1 MNCSTMIDLLPEY
14 IRRRLSA
21 EESAAVRAH
30 LATCPACAEAYEE
43 ELAFEHTIHGVDA
56 PAPPQLLPQIM
67 ASVRTQPQHRPS
79 FRVRTLDIVFALAA
93 AFALYG
99 MFIGVN
105 AFRAIFPLIAD
116 TLNLGALLSGS
127 TGLILLLTV
136 ISGIIGL
143 AISLAVA
150 AIVQSAANRTREPYI
165 S

>member
-14 IRRRLSA
+14 IRRRLSV

-30 LATCPACAEAYEE
+30 LATCPTCAEVYEE
-43 ELAFEHTIHGVDA
+43 ELAFEHMIHGVDA

-105 AFRAIFPLIAD
+105 ALQAIFPLIAD

-136 ISGIIGL
+136 VSGLIGL
-143 AISLAVA
+143 MVSLAVA
-150 AIVQSAANRTREPYI
+150 AIVQNAANRTREPYTY
-165 S
+165 